1 MPNCRQCG
9 SRLSKLDKDICPVCG
24 LKHPFE
30 DAISQD
36 TVEFTQTIGVIK
48 DDIPKAKSR
57 KLAIRLACF
66 TNILGLDFYYLHF
79 NLAFYL
85 NLAYVLILGIILP
98 IILTIYFGL
107 WYLFIIFLGLSIL
120 FHIGFSI
127 YLKFAIDLKDGRGE
141 FLR

>member
-30 DAISQD
+30 DAVSQD

-48 DDIPKAKSR
+48 DDIPKVKSR
-57 KLAIRLACF
+57 KLAIRLAVF
-66 TNILGLDFYYLHF
+66 ANLLGLDFYYLHF
-79 NLAFYL
+79 YLAFYL
-85 NLAYVLILGIILP
+85 NLAYLLILGIILP
-98 IILTIYFGL
+98 TVLTIFFGL
-107 WYLFIIFLGLSIL
+107 WYLFIIFLGFQALT
-120 FHIGFSI
+120 HIAYGI
-127 YLKFAIDLKDGRGE
+127 YLKQAIDLKDGRGE